1 MDDYD
6 FIFKVILVGDTRVGK
21 SSIVSMFVNKKM
33 TDLHDTTIGVDFNM
47 KLVELDSKIAK
58 LQLWD
63 TAGQEKF
70 RSIIGSYYR
79 SAHATIVVFDLTSIK
94 SFENIDNWFKEIDK
108 RGPEIT
114 TKFLIGNKSDLLFN
128 RKVTKEEGML
138 MAERNNATYFECS
151 AKENDHI
158 DDMFKIITEKTL
170 QTCIVNNIE
179 SIKRKNPINVNNNKK
194 KIFKCCSL

>member
-21 SSIVSMFVNKKM
+21 SSIVSMLVNKKM

-47 KLVELDSKIAK
+47 KFVQLDSKIAK

-79 SAHATIVVFDLTSIK
+79 SAHATIVVFDLTSIT
-94 SFENIDNWFKEIDK
+94 SFKNVDNWFQEIDNK
-108 RGPEIT
+108 GPEIT
-114 TKFLIGNKSDLLFN
+114 TKFLIGNKSDLILD
-128 RKVTKEEGML
+128 RKVTKEEGED
-138 MAERNNATYFECS
+138 MARRNNAIYFECS
-151 AKENDHI
+151 AKENDYI
-158 DDMFKIITEKTL
+158 DDMFKIITDKTL
-170 QTCIVNNIE
+170 INCIENNIE
-179 SIKRKNPINVNNNKK
+179 SIKKKNRSLNKINKNK
-194 KIFKCCSL
+194 FKCCSS